1 MRYRRFINNLSE
13 VERERV
19 VVLFLRRHHLVQHF
33 FALEQNSTTY
43 SLTYIHDT
51 LRNLLTLCIQA
62 KHTRMISILIQE
74 DYQTKLAQ
82 YHSVKFIIWVMYIWV
97 FMGMVLLL
105 RIWGT
110 IKAINNNLFLINTQ
124 RFVSE
129 FALTFFIEFRFECRH
144 LLSDFINMW
153 QIRFILSIK
162 SL

>member
-1 MRYRRFINNLSE
+1 MWFRSFINNLSK

-19 VVLFLRRHHLVQHF
+19 VVLSWRYHFVQHF
-33 FALEQNSTTY
+33 FALEQNSSSY

-51 LRNLLTLCIQA
+51 ILNTLTLCIQA
-62 KHTRMISILIQE
+62 KNTRMISILIQE

-82 YHSVKFIIWVMYIWV
+82 YHSVKFIIWVMYIRV

-124 RFVSE
+124 RFVSK
-129 FALTFFIEFRFECRH
+129 FTLTFFIEFLF
-144 LLSDFINMW
+144 
-153 QIRFILSIK
+153 
-162 SL
+162 